1 MVIGK
6 RMGEN
11 YVYRIM
17 YGIPNRD
24 RERDREKPYRQRK
37 NLDHK
42 QSKSFSMK
50 IAEKDIQ
57 NDELKHIQ
65 SRSGF
70 NTEEPQPQN

>member
-1 MVIGK
+1 
-6 RMGEN
+6 
-11 YVYRIM
+11 M

-24 RERDREKPYRQRK
+24 RDRDREKPYRQRK
-37 NLDHK
+37 NLDHT